1 MYSPLAPRK
10 KDFDMVRDLMIETG
24 VLNKRIDFDEYV
36 DIRFADHASIKTA
49 WNYEPGSS
57 QAR

>member
-1 MYSPLAPRK
+1 
-10 KDFDMVRDLMIETG
+10 MVRDLMIETG
-24 VLNKRIDFDEYV
+24 VLNKRIDFEEYV